1 MKVKNIKNIMRKYL
15 KKGNNLNT
23 SYFAKSGKHP
33 KAVCIA
39 AGRPHFYKGRI
50 YTKLGPKLWFFK
62 KYKKDGDEA
71 FYTKQYHKE
80 VLSKLN
86 PIKVYKELG
95 KDAILLCWEGPDKF
109 CHRHIVA
116 EWLSINL
123 GITIT
128 EL

>member
-1 MKVKNIKNIMRKYL
+1 M
-15 KKGNNLNT
+15 NT

-33 KAVCIA
+33 KAVCITA
-39 AGRPHFYKGRI
+39 KRPWFYKGRI
-50 YTKLGPKLWFFK
+50 YPKLGPKTRFLK

-71 FYTKQYHKE
+71 FYTEQYYNYKE
-80 VLSKLN
+80 VLNTLN
-86 PIKVYKELG
+86 PKKIYKDLG
-95 KDAILLCWEGPDKF
+95 KDAVLLCWEGSGKF